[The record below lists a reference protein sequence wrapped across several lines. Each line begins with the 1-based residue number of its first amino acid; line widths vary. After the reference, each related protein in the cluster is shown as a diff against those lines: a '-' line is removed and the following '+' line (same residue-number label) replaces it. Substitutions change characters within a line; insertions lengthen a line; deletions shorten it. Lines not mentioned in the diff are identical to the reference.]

1 MATKQQII
9 EVVAHEA
16 GLSKSAAERAVN
28 ATFDYIKGAVKSG
41 DDVSIKGFATFKLK
55 QSKERMG
62 RNPKTG
68 DAIVIPAKTSPKA
81 AFSKSF

>member
-1 MATKQQII
+1 MATKKQII
-9 EVVAHEA
+9 EAVANEA

-28 ATFDYIKGAVKSG
+28 ATFDHIKGAINSG
-41 DDVSIKGFATFKLK
+41 DDVVIKGFATFKLK
-55 QSKERMG
+55 QSKERIG

-81 AFSKSF
+81 TFSKSF